1 MSNIPLYPSSPDNVP
16 ESLTRAKIS
25 YKRQAWLAMIGLT
38 VFMLFYLSLAACFGW
53 IVYVN
58 IIEMIDGNI
67 TFANI
72 LVTLISSLLTIFMA
86 KSLFSVRKSGNVRGV
101 EVTPKQEPKLFD
113 FLHTLADEI
122 GAPRPHR
129 VFITADV
136 NAAVFYDL
144 SLINMFFPSKKNLI
158 IGLGLVNVVN
168 LGELKAILAHEF
180 GHFSQGSMMVGRWVY
195 IAQQIIGHMVVTRD
209 WLDSAVRF
217 ISKIDI
223 RIAWLGWL
231 LGLVIWSIRSLMDSL
246 FRLVVIAERALSR
259 EMEFNADLVAVS
271 VTGSDALINALYK
284 LQSADAAWQATIDV
298 VNIEVRKGNLINDLF
313 SAQKSAIKSLA
324 LVLNDD
330 GFGVVPEA
338 EGDNVSQHRIFSKNM
353 ARPPQMWST
362 HPQNSDREDN
372 AKKVYISSN
381 IDQRESWL
389 VFSDPKQLRQTVSHS
404 FYHSDNITQMTVV
417 SAEQVVSQSYSQ
429 ASYLPKYRGTYLN
442 RSPVRLFNNVD
453 EILNTANLTV
463 PPNESILSLYPES
476 LTEHLKL
483 ARNLDLERSTLK
495 DLASGKF
502 KPSGG
507 VIRHRGNELN
517 KADIP
522 DAIQEIE
529 IERAA
534 VADILK
540 VHDASC
546 RVAHL
551 QAAKECSEGWE
562 SYLKSLLQLLHCSEH
577 LQAKVN
583 NELALLVNTWQV
595 ITADKKIGYFEKRR
609 IIKVCEHAQKELRQ
623 ISSCAGKIVLP
634 DAVIS
639 ATGYDDWANKY
650 PNFSMLNV
658 SKKNWKSWCESA
670 SKQMNNL
677 IYTLGAI
684 KSATLEELIIS
695 EDKVAQQL
703 LCSIELD
710 AAPIAGNSPTE
721 YPTLLIGDEHKLQRK
736 LDLWNRF
743 QLAHG
748 FFPSTLRL
756 IVSLGVVAGTVYIGL
771 IRA

>member
-38 VFMLFYLSLAACFGW
+38 VFMLFYLSLATCFGW

-58 IIEMIDGNI
+58 IIEMINGNI
-67 TFANI
+67 TFPNI
-72 LVTLISSLLTIFMA
+72 LVTLISSLLTIFMT
-86 KSLFSVRKSGNVRGV
+86 KSLFSVRKSGNVRGE
-101 EVTPKQEPKLFD
+101 EVTPKQEPKLFE

-298 VNIEVRKGNLINDLF
+298 VNIEARKGNLINDLF
-313 SAQKSAIKSLA
+313 RAQKSAINSLA
-324 LVLNDD
+324 QVLNDD

-338 EGDNVSQHRIFSKNM
+338 EGDNISQHRIFSKNM

-372 AKKVYISSN
+372 AKKVYISSK

-389 VFSDPKQLRQTVSHS
+389 VFSDPEQLRKTISHG
-404 FYHSDNITQMTVV
+404 FYHSDKISQMTVV
-417 SAEQVVSQSYSQ
+417 PAEQVVSQSYSQ
-429 ASYLPKYRGTYLN
+429 ASYLPKYRGIYLN

-476 LTEHLKL
+476 LTEQLKL

-495 DLASGKF
+495 DLASSKL

-534 VADILK
+534 IADILK
-540 VHDASC
+540 VHDARC

-562 SYLKSLLQLLHCSEH
+562 SYLKSLIHLLHCTEH
-577 LQAKVN
+577 LHAKIN

-650 PNFSMLNV
+650 PNFSILDV
-658 SKKNWKSWCESA
+658 SKKNWKSWCENA

-695 EDKVAQQL
+695 EDKIAQHL
-703 LCSIELD
+703 LCSTELH
-710 AAPIAGNSPTE
+710 AAPVAGNNPNE

-748 FFPSTLRL
+748 LFPSTLRL
-756 IVSLGVVAGTVYIGL
+756 MVSLGVVAGTVYSGLIGL
-771 IRA
+771 